1 MKKEQLSFRAIPEA
15 ELFVGLKGV
24 IKRLPCTF
32 SLKVDGTGQSKGT
45 CQQEGAPQRKIAAV
59 SGAGAGSALDEDG
72 LDGMGA
78 ADILKGVGL
87 HRANALAVNL
97 DIGNSIALIRGDGEG
112 LITTLTNADIA
123 GGRNGAASPSGCLDG
138 VVAVVPTTATAGLVI
153 QLNLAGQGRVV
164 VIIRREAPFVGRV
177 GLDRGIVGQGLAL
190 VIHPFQLAVTGIQ
203 SASLDGQRHVL

>member
-45 CQQEGAPQRKIAAV
+45 CQQEGTPQRKIAAV

-87 HRANALAVNL
+87 HRAVEMYVL
-97 DIGNSIALIRGDGEG
+97 
-112 LITTLTNADIA
+112 
-123 GGRNGAASPSGCLDG
+123 SPRT
-138 VVAVVPTTATAGLVI
+138 P
-153 QLNLAGQGRVV
+153 
-164 VIIRREAPFVGRV
+164 
-177 GLDRGIVGQGLAL
+177 
-190 VIHPFQLAVTGIQ
+190 
-203 SASLDGQRHVL
+203 SACAEVKSYL

>member
-32 SLKVDGTGQSKGT
+32 SLKVDGAGQSKGT

-78 ADILKGVGL
+78 VSYTHLDVYKRQFLF
-87 HRANALAVNL
+87 NL
-97 DIGNSIALIRGDGEG
+97 RIS
-112 LITTLTNADIA
+112 
-123 GGRNGAASPSGCLDG
+123 
-138 VVAVVPTTATAGLVI
+138 
-153 QLNLAGQGRVV
+153 
-164 VIIRREAPFVGRV
+164 
-177 GLDRGIVGQGLAL
+177 
-190 VIHPFQLAVTGIQ
+190 
-203 SASLDGQRHVL
+203 